1 MTRTQMSRPVMV
13 TRGRRGRM
21 EADSSAAY
29 LSAAP
34 LLPRLMDAAPP
45 VRGRIPRMLDI
56 PEDVARACV
65 RAQTPAGIRAGVC
78 DAPLRDLTLSPVDR

>member
-1 MTRTQMSRPVMV
+1 MTRTQMSRPAMV

-34 LLPRLMDAAPP
+34 LLTRLMDAASP
-45 VRGRIPRMLDI
+45 VRGRIPRMPAI
-56 PEDVARACV
+56 PEDEARACE
-65 RAQTPAGIRAGVC
+65 RARTNTCRN
-78 DAPLRDLTLSPVDR
+78 